1 MEIGNLF
8 TFTGKELDMKK
19 SILITGA
26 SGTVAKASAKELKKY
41 GHRVIGV
48 SRSIEKDAEEYTE
61 TEKVDL
67 LESEDLKSLKE
78 LMEEV
83 DAVFHLAW
91 NLKVENFDTG
101 EKWPQ
106 NLEMFEN
113 VIKAATQANVAIFV
127 NGSSIHAGTGDIPAY
142 TVEAS
147 LEDTPEPYRGSIDPS
162 KDFDL
167 RKNAPEKLISPLRKK
182 PDSPY
187 GESKIKTEERLKE
200 AVEEDKF
207 RLGASIRIGGVNSE
221 DKTELEGEPYYSSL
235 YWSHKDIG
243 RTLKNII
250 NSDLEEVNGYHQFYG
265 VSDNEGRIFNIENSF
280 TTPK

>member
-1 MEIGNLF
+1 
-8 TFTGKELDMKK
+8 MKN

-26 SGTVAKASAKELKKY
+26 SGTVAKASAKKLKKY

-48 SRSIEKDAEEYTE
+48 RRSIDKGAEEYTE
-61 TEKVDL
+61 TEKIDL
-67 LESEDLKSLKE
+67 LENEDLESLKE
-78 LMEEV
+78 LMKEV

-113 VIKAATQANVAIFV
+113 VIEAASHADVKIFV
-127 NGSSIHAGTGDIPAY
+127 NGSSIHAGTRDISAY

-147 LEDTPEPYRGSIDPS
+147 LEDTPEPYRSSIDPES
-162 KDFDL
+162 DFDL
-167 RKNAPEKLISPLRKK
+167 RKKDPEKLLDPRENN

-187 GESKIKTEERLKE
+187 GESKIETEKKLRK
-200 AVEEDKF
+200 AVENDDFK
-207 RLGASIRIGGVNSE
+207 LGISIRIGGVNPE
-221 DKTELEGEPYYSSL
+221 DKTELEGEPYYNSL

-243 RTLKNII
+243 RTLRNI
-250 NSDLEEVNGYHQFYG
+250 LESNLDEKKGYHQFYG
-265 VSDNEGRIFNIENSF
+265 VSDNEGRIFNIGKSF
-280 TTPK
+280 TSPK